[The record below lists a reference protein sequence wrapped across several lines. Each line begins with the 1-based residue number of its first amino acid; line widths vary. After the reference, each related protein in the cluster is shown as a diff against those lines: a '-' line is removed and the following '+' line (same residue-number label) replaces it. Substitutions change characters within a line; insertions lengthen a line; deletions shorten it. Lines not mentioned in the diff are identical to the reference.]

1 MAFSRQCAHL
11 TIQDVPQFRHQGLPY
26 ESSELLL
33 EQVTG
38 FLGPAL
44 DREEPV
50 LIAAQSDTLSGFRTA
65 FIGNRTHIDLAPME
79 EVGRNPGR
87 LISVWSDFLDRHG
100 AAGRTVWG
108 IGEPIYAG
116 RDSDEIEESEIY
128 EQLLNGAFTEPE
140 FTLFL
145 AARLTRRH
153 CRGSVLDDLT
163 GSHPFIGSGA
173 TARANESFQANGHA
187 ERSALAGIDY

>member
-1 MAFSRQCAHL
+1 MRIV
-11 TIQDVPQFRHQGLPY
+11 TVQDAPQFRHQGLPY

-33 EQVTG
+33 QQVTG

-50 LIAAQSDTLSGFRTA
+50 LIAVQSDTLSGFQTA
-65 FIGNRTHIDLAPME
+65 FVGNRNHIDLAPME

-87 LISVWSDFLDRHG
+87 LISVWSDFLERHG
-100 AAGRTVWG
+100 AAGRAVWG

-128 EQLLNGAFTEPE
+128 EGLLNGAFTEPE
-140 FTLFL
+140 FSLYLGCPFDTASLPE
-145 AARLTRRH
+145 
-153 CRGSVLDDLT
+153 SVLDDLT

-173 TARANESFQANGHA
+173 TSQPMRASRPMARP
-187 ERSALAGIDY
+187 SASYRLH

>member
-1 MAFSRQCAHL
+1 MRITSIDARHGRSARAVSARVRLRPFANLWSRPSRWQEWRSL
-11 TIQDVPQFRHQGLPY
+11 SSVRIVTVQDVPQFRHQGLPY

-50 LIAAQSDTLSGFRTA
+50 LIAAQSDTLSGFQTA
-65 FIGNRTHIDLAPME
+65 FIGNRSHIDLAPME

-87 LISVWSDFLDRHG
+87 LISVWSDFLDRHR
-100 AAGRTVWG
+100 AEGRTVWG

-116 RDSDEIEESEIY
+116 TRPGRD
-128 EQLLNGAFTEPE
+128 
-140 FTLFL
+140 
-145 AARLTRRH
+145 RRERDIRAVVK
-153 CRGSVLDDLT
+153 RGVHRT
-163 GSHPFIGSGA
+163 GVHPLS
-173 TARANESFQANGHA
+173 RMPV
-187 ERSALAGIDY
+187 

>member
-1 MAFSRQCAHL
+1 MALRQYL
-11 TIQDVPQFRHQGLPY
+11 GIVTVQDVPQFRHQGLPY

-50 LIAAQSDTLSGFRTA
+50 LIAAQSDTLSDSRRRSSANAITSIWLQWKRSAG
-65 FIGNRTHIDLAPME
+65 I
-79 EVGRNPGR
+79 PGR

-116 RDSDEIEESEIY
+116 RDSDEIEESEVY
-128 EQLLNGAFTEPE
+128 ERLLNGAFTEPE
-140 FTLFL
+140 FTLYL
-145 AARLTRRH
+145 G
-153 CRGSVLDDLT
+153 C
-163 GSHPFIGSGA
+163 PFD
-173 TARANESFQANGHA
+173 TASLA
-187 ERSALAGIDY
+187 ERCSTI

>member
-1 MAFSRQCAHL
+1 M
-11 TIQDVPQFRHQGLPY
+11 
-26 ESSELLL
+26 
-33 EQVTG
+33 TG

-65 FIGNRTHIDLAPME
+65 FVGNRNHIDLAPME

-116 RDSDEIEESEIY
+116 RDPDEIEESEIY
-128 EQLLNGAFTEPE
+128 EET
-140 FTLFL
+140 
-145 AARLTRRH
+145 
-153 CRGSVLDDLT
+153 
-163 GSHPFIGSGA
+163 
-173 TARANESFQANGHA
+173 A
-187 ERSALAGIDY
+187 ERGVHRTGVHPLPWLPV